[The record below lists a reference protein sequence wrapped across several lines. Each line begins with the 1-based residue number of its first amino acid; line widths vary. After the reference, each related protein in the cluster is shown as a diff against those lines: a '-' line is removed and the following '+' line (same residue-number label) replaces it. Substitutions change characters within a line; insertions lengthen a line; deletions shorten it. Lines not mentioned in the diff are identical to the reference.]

1 MRTREFQPI
10 LLEDLRIR
18 WPGFTIRRIAL
29 NQHMPRVERLGE
41 HVHRFAQILLY
52 LRGEGRQHLGTRS
65 MPVGRGTVLV
75 IPPGQAHRFEKT
87 RPVRPICLAI
97 DFDTVE
103 PVTWENEAMLG
114 SRDLALVERWL
125 VALHEQHRGHDDFS
139 IQSAAL
145 ILRILARLEGAVNG
159 NPEKSMEGPV
169 ASAVRSLATRE
180 GLAELTPGGVAS
192 ILGRTLDHLNRQL
205 RAEAG
210 TTTGGLLNRL
220 RLDEA
225 SRRLRESEQS
235 IGEIAAAIGMDDQNY
250 FARWFRRQT
259 GQTPTRWRAA
269 MR

>member
-1 MRTREFQPI
+1 
-10 LLEDLRIR
+10 
-18 WPGFTIRRIAL
+18 
-29 NQHMPRVERLGE
+29 
-41 HVHRFAQILLY
+41 
-52 LRGEGRQHLGTRS
+52 
-65 MPVGRGTVLV
+65 
-75 IPPGQAHRFEKT
+75 
-87 RPVRPICLAI
+87 
-97 DFDTVE
+97 
-103 PVTWENEAMLG
+103 
-114 SRDLALVERWL
+114 
-125 VALHEQHRGHDDFS
+125 
-139 IQSAAL
+139 
-145 ILRILARLEGAVNG
+145 
-159 NPEKSMEGPV
+159 MEGPV
-169 ASAVRSLATRE
+169 ASVVRSLATRQ

-192 ILGRTLDHLNRQL
+192 VLGRTLDHLNRQL